1 MDQTSGQTAA
11 IELNDVSY
19 YFGKGKL
26 RKQILHSVSEKV
38 QPGEIVILTGPSGSG
53 KTTLLTLIGALRS
66 TQEGKVRVLGDQ
78 LDNASEKTLRHA
90 RRKIGYIFQTHNLLE
105 SLTVRQNIQMAM
117 NIANEKLSSK
127 EQMEKIESVLEHVG
141 MVEHINKLPGKL
153 SGGQKQRVGIARAL
167 INSPE
172 IILADEPTASL
183 DKKSGRDVVNL
194 IHNLAREEGAAVIM
208 VTHDNR
214 VLDIADRIVHLED
227 GHIQSLSKAVAD
239 NTTRLLGLLEK
250 YEPENANY
258 ITALSLGLA
267 RVACADGKVT
277 EQEKQEMIH
286 ILKELDILE
295 ASEIDLVVEFA
306 TRQQKFLSE
315 HETVK
320 NTYFSDDQREVFL
333 KSMNAIAEA
342 DGFVS
347 DDERDEIESIAEDY
361 GFKSN

>member
-1 MDQTSGQTAA
+1 MEQSPA
-11 IELNDVSY
+11 IDLKDVSFF
-19 YFGKGKL
+19 FGKGKL
-26 RKQILHSVSEKV
+26 RKQILHSINDKI

-66 TQEGKVRVLGDQ
+66 TQEGSVKVLGKE
-78 LDNASEKTLRHA
+78 LDNASEKDLRET

-117 NIANEKLSSK
+117 NLSPVKISK
-127 EQMEKIESVLEHVG
+127 QEMHAKIERVLEHVG
-141 MVEHINKLPGKL
+141 LAEFIDRLPSQL

-167 INSPE
+167 INQPR
-172 IILADEPTASL
+172 IVLADEPTASL
-183 DKKSGRDVVNL
+183 DKQSGRDVVNL
-194 IHNLAREEGAAVIM
+194 IQVLAREEGAAVIM

-227 GHIQSLSKAVAD
+227 GYIKSLSESVAD

-250 YEPENANY
+250 YEPDNANY

-277 EQEKQEMIH
+277 EEESEEMRR
-286 ILKELDILE
+286 ILNDLNMLE
-295 ASEIDLVVEFA
+295 SAEIDLVIEFA
-306 TRQQKFLSE
+306 TRQQRFLGD
-315 HETVK
+315 HEAVK
-320 NTYFSDDQREVFL
+320 NAYFSPEQREVFL
-333 KSMNAIAEA
+333 SSLNAVAAA

-347 DDERDEIESIAEDY
+347 DEESQEIQSIAEDY
-361 GFKSN
+361 GFPPAAS

>member
-1 MDQTSGQTAA
+1 MEQTPSIQL
-11 IELNDVSY
+11 ENVSY

-26 RKQILHSVSEKV
+26 RKQILFAINDKID
-38 QPGEIVILTGPSGSG
+38 PGEIVILTGPSGSG

-66 TQEGKVRVLGDQ
+66 TQEGTVRVLGSQ
-78 LDNASEKTLRHA
+78 LDNASEKQLIAA
-90 RRKIGYIFQTHNLLE
+90 RRQIGYIFQTHNLLE

-117 NIANEKLSSK
+117 NLSAEKSSSK
-127 EQMEKIESVLEHVG
+127 ECKEKIETVLDHVG
-141 MVEHINKLPGKL
+141 LSEYIDRLPNQL

-167 INSPE
+167 INSPR

-227 GHIQSLSKAVAD
+227 GHIRTLSEAVAD

-267 RVACADGKVT
+267 RVACADGTVT
-277 EQEKQEMIH
+277 ERERSEM
-286 ILKELDILE
+286 KRVLDGMKLLE
-295 ASEIDLVVEFA
+295 SAEVDLVIEFA
-306 TRQQKFLSE
+306 TRQQKFLGD

-320 NTYFSDDQREVFL
+320 NSYFTAEQREVFINSL
-333 KSMNAIAEA
+333 NAIAAA
-342 DGFVS
+342 DGTVS
-347 DDERDEIESIAEDY
+347 EDESQEIKSIAEDY
-361 GFKSN
+361 GFPI

>member
-1 MDQTSGQTAA
+1 MEQTPSIQL
-11 IELNDVSY
+11 ENVSY
-19 YFGKGKL
+19 FFGKGKL
-26 RKQILHSVSEKV
+26 KKQILHSINDKV
-38 QPGEIVILTGPSGSG
+38 EPGEIVILTGPSGSG

-66 TQEGKVRVLGDQ
+66 TQEGTVKVLGKK
-78 LDNASEKTLRHA
+78 LDNASQKDLRNT

-105 SLTVRQNIQMAM
+105 SLTVGQNIQMAM
-117 NIANEKLSSK
+117 NLSDEKHSK
-127 EQMEKIESVLEHVG
+127 QEQQERITQVLEHVG
-141 MVEHINKLPGKL
+141 LAEFINKLPGKL

-167 INSPE
+167 INSPS
-172 IILADEPTASL
+172 IVLADEPTASL

-194 IHNLAREEGAAVIM
+194 IHSLAREQGAAVIM

-227 GHIQSLSKAVAD
+227 GHIQSLSEAVAD

-250 YEPENANY
+250 YEPEHANY

-277 EQEKQEMIH
+277 EQEKQEMTK
-286 ILKELDILE
+286 ILHNLGMLE
-295 ASEIDLVVEFA
+295 PGEIDLVVEFA
-306 TRQQKFLSE
+306 TRQQKFLGD

-320 NTYFSDDQREVFL
+320 NSYFTAEQREIFL
-333 KSMNAIAEA
+333 SSLNAVAAA

-347 DDERDEIESIAEDY
+347 DDEALEIQSIADDY
-361 GFKSN
+361 GFSNGTNA